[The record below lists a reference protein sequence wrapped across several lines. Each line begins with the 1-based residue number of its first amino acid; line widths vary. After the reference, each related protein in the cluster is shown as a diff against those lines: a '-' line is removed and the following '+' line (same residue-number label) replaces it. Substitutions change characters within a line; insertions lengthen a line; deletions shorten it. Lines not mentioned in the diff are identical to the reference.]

1 MKKGESA
8 SAALRDKLLNLI
20 SAVGTPGVDLEE
32 ALELTRKGLDDAF
45 GGCLA
50 RVHRRKPASDDWH
63 GAETPGTTSL
73 CHRLEGRLGV
83 PSEAR
88 VVSVQQIE
96 DPAAA
101 EALRAEGF
109 QSMLHLPAVAGGRLV
124 AATQIFLRT
133 PHSDQ
138 AAILKFIEILTAQL
152 HHVAARERMEAAV
165 RAAAEYT
172 REMMAARDE
181 AESEE
186 CFFDARTGLPRTLI
200 LSDRLR
206 QAIRR
211 RQRSGRSAFAVLL
224 VHMDGLRTVSTTAG
238 REAAEEVL
246 LSTARRLRGLLRPA
260 DTVSHDGER
269 FVIVLEGIRL
279 PEDAMVVAGR
289 VRELIRRPFPVAS
302 SEFRIDPAIGV
313 VFGGPTYDSPEALL
327 RDAETAADRACEF
340 QPRVQ
345 LFNLASAGDQDQTRQ
360 LESELAGAIQR
371 RDFFLEYQPI
381 VSLPRGWISG
391 LEVFVRWRHPEMGLV
406 PPDVFIPVAAG
417 SPQAVELGYWIIN
430 ETCEQIRRWQ
440 KNLAPETPP
449 PVAINIAGRQL
460 FRSDF
465 PGRVKELLERS
476 GVRGHQVRFDIS
488 ETDLNKDTAI
498 SSGTLDEIIGMGIRV
513 AVDGFSAESSSLTL
527 LHALPVHAIKIDGS
541 LVCRSESQYRK
552 WSVART
558 IVEMARALDIDVI
571 ADGIESREQL
581 HHLHDAGCSQA
592 QGHLFSGPV
601 LPIHVEDLIR
611 QGYPL
616 DLRAPPASTKTAS
629 RRFSLSARS
638 KHSISSS

>member
-1 MKKGESA
+1 MNKGEST
-8 SAALRDKLLNLI
+8 SAALRDKLLDLI
-20 SAVGTPGVDLEE
+20 SAVGAPGVDLED

-50 RVHRRKPASDDWH
+50 HVHRCQPASDNWH
-63 GAETPGTTSL
+63 GDGSPGLTSL
-73 CHRLEGRLGV
+73 CDQLEGRLEV
-83 PSEAR
+83 ASEAR
-88 VVSVQQIE
+88 VLSVQNID
-96 DPAAA
+96 DPEAA
-101 EALRAEGF
+101 EALGSEGF
-109 QSMLHLPAVAGGRLV
+109 QGVLDLPAVAGGRLV
-124 AATQIFLRT
+124 AAIQLFLRT
-133 PHSDQ
+133 PLADQ
-138 AAILKFIEILTAQL
+138 VVLKLIEILAAQL
-152 HHVAARERMEAAV
+152 GNIAARERLEAAV
-165 RAAAEYT
+165 KAAAEYT
-172 REMMAARDE
+172 REMIAERDGAQ
-181 AESEE
+181 AEER
-186 CFFDARTGLPRTLI
+186 FFDARTGLPRTAI
-200 LSDRLR
+200 LSDRLG

-224 VHMDGLRTVSTTAG
+224 VHTDGLRTVSTTAG
-238 REAAEEVL
+238 SQAVEEILV
-246 LSTARRLRGLLRPA
+246 SMARRLRGLLRPA
-260 DTVSHDGER
+260 DTVSQDGER
-269 FVIVLEGIRL
+269 FVVVLEGMRVA
-279 PEDAMVVAGR
+279 EDAMIVARR
-289 VRELIRRPFPVAS
+289 VREVIRRPFPVGS
-302 SEFRIDPAIGV
+302 SELHIDPAVGV
-313 VFGGPTYDSPEALL
+313 VFGGPSYDSPEALL
-327 RDAETAADRACEF
+327 RDAEVAADRACEF

-345 LFNLASAGDQDQTRQ
+345 LFDLASAGNQDQTRQ
-360 LESELAGAIQR
+360 LESELAGAIER

-417 SPQAVELGYWIIN
+417 SPQVVELGYWVIN

-440 KNLAPETPP
+440 ENLAPEAPP

-460 FRSDF
+460 LHSGF
-465 PGRVKELLERS
+465 PDRVSEILERS

-488 ETDLNKDTAI
+488 ELDLNKDTAVA
-498 SSGTLDEIIGMGIRV
+498 SGVLDKCLDMGIRAAV
-513 AVDGFSAESSSLTL
+513 ADFSAESSSLTL
-527 LHALPVHAIKIDGS
+527 LHALPVHALKIDGS

-592 QGHLFSGPV
+592 QGYMFSGPV

-616 DLRAPPASTKTAS
+616 DLRPSRASNVF
-629 RRFSLSARS
+629 R
-638 KHSISSS
+638 